1 MLRWLVVGFAYC
13 PTIQRPIQGWLLA
26 LVWLGCAGEVSAQ
39 PALQFDPPEE
49 WTRQQP
55 SSPPRLAQ
63 FNLPRI
69 EGDTEDAEL
78 VVFYFGVEG
87 GTLEANLER
96 WTNQMLQPDDRP
108 SAEVATTTSFEV
120 SNMLV
125 TVLDVP
131 GIFAAEVQPG
141 SKMRYYK
148 RGFRLKAAVVESPVG
163 PFFFKVTG
171 PDRTVTH
178 WDPTFATFLESVRFE

>member
-1 MLRWLVVGFAYC
+1 MAGCGVRILSDHPASDPRLAARACVARLRWRGVRATGAAV
-13 PTIQRPIQGWLLA
+13 RPSGGVDQA
-26 LVWLGCAGEVSAQ
+26 AAV
-39 PALQFDPPEE
+39 F
-49 WTRQQP
+49 
-55 SSPPRLAQ
+55 PPRLAQ

-108 SAEVATTTSFEV
+108 SVEVATTTSFEV

>member
-1 MLRWLVVGFAYC
+1 MR
-13 PTIQRPIQGWLLA
+13 GWLLA
-26 LVWLGCAGEVSAQ
+26 LVWLVCAGEVSAQ
-39 PALQFDPPEE
+39 PSLQFDAPEE
-49 WTRQQP
+49 WTRQP
-55 SSPPRLAQ
+55 TSSPPRLAQ
-63 FNLPRI
+63 FELPRI

-78 VVFYFGVEG
+78 VVFYFGGEG

-96 WTNQMLQPDDRP
+96 WTNQMLQPGDRP
-108 SAEVATTTSFEV
+108 SAEVASTTSFEV
-120 SNMLV
+120 SNMLI

-171 PDRTVTH
+171 PDRTVTR
-178 WDPTFATFLESVRFE
+178 WNPTFTTLLESVRFE